1 MKFHHLAMLLLAL
14 ATIGCAGVL
23 RKPPAS
29 TGKVGYELP
38 TVRPDD
44 GVLAEL
50 EARLREQ
57 PDDPILNR
65 DLGSLLQSRTS
76 LVEPPLRW
84 DLVRRANELLSKAQL
99 GLPED
104 PQTLI
109 FLGLARASRGR
120 LPEVPLV
127 SKLTTVLEGFSLI
140 DQAVARDPQNFSLR
154 LIRGKAEI
162 LAPAI
167 LGRGKMLEQDYRFLY
182 DRTFKDKELAPHLRV
197 LGLIWLGDYH
207 YNVGKK
213 DLSPHYWK
221 KALQLESSFTQ
232 EIDDRLAGRNTG
244 F

>member
-1 MKFHHLAMLLLAL
+1 MKIHQLAMLLLAL
-14 ATIGCAGVL
+14 ATFSCAGSL
-23 RKPPAS
+23 KRATTS
-29 TGKVGYELP
+29 TVTSGYELP
-38 TVRPDD
+38 SARPDD
-44 GVLAEL
+44 AVLAEL

-57 PDDPILNR
+57 PDDPTLNR

-76 LVEPPLRW
+76 LVAPPARY
-84 DLVRRANELLSKAQL
+84 DLVRRANELLEKARI

-109 FLGLARASRGR
+109 FLGLARASRGK

-154 LIRGKAEI
+154 LIRAKAEI

-167 LGRGKMLEQDYRFLY
+167 LGRGKLLEEDYRFLY
-182 DRTFKDKELAPHLRV
+182 DRIFKDKALTQHLRV

-207 YNVGKK
+207 FNVGKK
-213 DLSPHYWK
+213 EVAPHYWK
-221 KALQLESSFTQ
+221 KALQLESNFTQ
-232 EIDDRLAGRNTG
+232 EVDDRLAGRNIG